1 MFITSLKMIEPATAS
16 IAVYLLANT
25 NRIKPTILRKE
36 PFYYKKKMCKWIK
49 KNKHLMLEVGIDEFS
64 DFIFDVTNYI
74 HVPVPSLALT
84 LALGLY
90 SILIIIFILL

>member
-1 MFITSLKMIEPATAS
+1 MIEPATAS
-16 IAVYLLANT
+16 IAVYLLTNT
-25 NRIKPTILRKE
+25 NKIKPTILRKE

-74 HVPVPSLALT
+74 HFPIPSLALT
-84 LALGLY
+84 LALTLY

>member
-1 MFITSLKMIEPATAS
+1 MIEPATAS

-25 NRIKPTILRKE
+25 NKIKPTILKKE

-49 KNKHLMLEVGIDEFS
+49 KNKHLILEVGIDEFS
-64 DFIFDVTNYI
+64 DFIFDITNYI
-74 HVPVPSLALT
+74 HAPAPSLALT

-90 SILIIIFILL
+90 SILLIIFILL